1 MPDIA
6 YDLDYNTSFSWQL
19 SMVTLSTSL
28 LWGTIRDLTMAQC

>member
-19 SMVTLSTSL
+19 STVTLSTRSRCEYY
-28 LWGTIRDLTMAQC
+28 TV